1 MVFGILTHSTTASA
15 RAWPINEALRTCA
28 TMLWTANWRMSHC
41 LEMTRSLAHALVAI
55 MAIAARCK
63 FGDVDGDGVRM
74 MTSMAAVFMVPTRP
88 VIMA

>member
-55 MAIAARCK
+55 MVIAARGK
-63 FGDVDGDGVRM
+63 FGDVDGDGAR
-74 MTSMAAVFMVPTRP
+74 TRTAIAAVLMLPTRR
-88 VIMA
+88 

>member
-1 MVFGILTHSTTASA
+1 MIVMTMVGVIA
-15 RAWPINEALRTCA
+15 RASMCLRP
-28 TMLWTANWRMSHC
+28 
-41 LEMTRSLAHALVAI
+41 EMTRSLAHALVAI